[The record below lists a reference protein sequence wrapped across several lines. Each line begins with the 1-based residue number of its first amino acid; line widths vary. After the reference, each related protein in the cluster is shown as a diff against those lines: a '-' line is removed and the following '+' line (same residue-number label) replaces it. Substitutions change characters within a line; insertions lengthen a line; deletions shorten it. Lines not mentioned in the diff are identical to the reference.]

1 MNFDP
6 YRLSPNQMRLAY
18 DLPVVAGAAGFV
30 LGFSQLFQPDP
41 VGPLLLL
48 VVPYLVLANL
58 VFGVYDLSGTPSQ
71 LRQGMT
77 GFRDLYLPDHDVAA
91 RKAPDVSPLYADLA
105 GLPPALFTVGTADY
119 LYEMPVLLDTQLG
132 DLAWNVGPG
141 LGLGV
146 YAPTNSVALTA
157 TGVVGLE
164 LAFGPIPL
172 DLVVEYRPTL
182 VFVPEVYFD
191 PIDFTG
197 HLRVFF

>member
-1 MNFDP
+1 MLRP
-6 YRLSPNQMRLAY
+6 
-18 DLPVVAGAAGFV
+18 AAA
-30 LGFSQLFQPDP
+30 LG
-41 VGPLLLL
+41 LLLA
-48 VVPYLVLANL
+48 ANPA
-58 VFGVYDLSGTPSQ
+58 FAYNNHRYTGKTGIGVG
-71 LRQGMT
+71 GGAT
-77 GFRDLYLPDHDVAA
+77 G
-91 RKAPDVSPLYADLA
+91 A
-105 GLPPALFTVGTADY
+105 GLSLKHFLTDEMAVQGVIGSWGEWGNGGLGLTADY